1 MQKEAATTADLCLI
15 FYGNSVFLAG
25 IKAELESRAV
35 LELITIEIGRPDVTE
50 LIRTRRPRAVL
61 FDLGTGPLDYVI
73 QLLRGQPGLLLI
85 GVDSS
90 SNEMLVLSGH
100 PQQALSISDLV
111 EIIEGKKLI
120 SKPKKGDEYEQ
131 NHQSK

>member
-1 MQKEAATTADLCLI
+1 MQKEAVTTTDFCLV

-25 IKAELESRAV
+25 IKAELESRV
-35 LELITIEIGRPDVTE
+35 VFELITIEIGRPDAAE
-50 LIRTRRPRAVL
+50 LIRARRPRAVL

-90 SNEMLVLSGH
+90 SNEMLVMSGH
-100 PQQALSISDLV
+100 PQQALSIADLI
-111 EIIEGKKLI
+111 EIIEGKRSI
-120 SKPKKGDEYEQ
+120 SKPRKGGKCEQ
-131 NHQSK
+131 NHQPT